1 MRWFALWILGLSSLA
16 YVPKAHACSC
26 MKLTPSEGLT
36 SSHAVFTG
44 EVTKI
49 EKNEATRFGGLEV
62 TLRVKRVW
70 KGEPKEEIKVHTAA
84 SSAACG
90 YTFVKGTTYL
100 VYAVRDEA
108 DPMRVSLCSRTAPED
123 QAKEDLDFLGKPKH
137 TFEMGRKSRH
147 GEANL
152 KDNCSVAR
160 GPIDPRRWGWLAL
173 MGLGLA
179 LAVRRIA

>member
-1 MRWFALWILGLSSLA
+1 MA
-16 YVPKAHACSC
+16 YAPEARACSC
-26 MKLTPSEGLT
+26 MRLTPSEGLT

-70 KGEPKEEIKVHTAA
+70 KGELGEEVKVHTAA

-123 QAKEDLDFLGKPKH
+123 QAKEDLDFLGKPKQ
-137 TFEMGRKSRH
+137 TFDVRRKSRH
-147 GEANL
+147 GEANM
-152 KDNCSVAR
+152 KDNCSVASAPVD
-160 GPIDPRRWGWLAL
+160 GDRWAWLAL
-173 MGLGLA
+173 MGVGLA
-179 LAVRRIA
+179 LGVRRIV